1 MKKIL
6 TIGADGA
13 FLDKVE
19 SHLSGRYG
27 ILKTTSGKGAKELFQ
42 SQDISAVLL
51 ELTVPDLPSL
61 DFLKWI
67 LERTDPPVV
76 LVAANQLDEEN
87 AIEAVRLGAYTI
99 FPKNASQELLDIKLK
114 RGLEW
119 RALAASERTS
129 RHVQADQY
137 NQLIFAS
144 EAMKKIHLEIT
155 RLASVPFDVLLK
167 GETGVGKDLLAFELH
182 RRGPRRDRPFIPVPM
197 APLSETLIESELF
210 GHVRGAFSGAD
221 MSKIGRLEAANGGTV
236 YIPEVSNIS
245 ENLQLKLLHFL
256 QYKSISKVGQDP
268 RRPEARVDVRII
280 MASNEN
286 LEKQVESGVL
296 RRDFYHRISGVQVM
310 IPPLRER
317 GADVQPIAEYCLQ
330 KFSASSG
337 MRAFRFDPEVMDAFR
352 EYPWPGN
359 VRELE
364 NVIMN
369 AIAHSSGE
377 TLTRDDFPHLS
388 SLSGGA
394 DQCRFCM
401 ASNFSLMPSYR
412 QAEQKFKLAYVDE
425 ALRRGHGKA
434 AQAAKLIGV
443 TPQGFRKILNKLRPG

>member
-6 TIGADGA
+6 VIGADVA
-13 FLDKVE
+13 FLDNVE
-19 SHLSGRYG
+19 SHLSGQYG
-27 ILKTTSGKGAKELFQ
+27 ILKTTSGKGAKGLVQ
-42 SQDISAVLL
+42 SEDISAILL
-51 ELTVPDLPSL
+51 ELTVPDVLSL
-61 DFLKWI
+61 DFLKWV
-67 LERTDPPVV
+67 LERTNPPVV
-76 LVAANQLDEEN
+76 LVAANQLDEED
-87 AIEAVRLGAYTI
+87 AIEAVRLGAYTM
-99 FPKNASQELLDIKLK
+99 FPKNASHALLDIKIK
-114 RGLEW
+114 KGLEW
-119 RALAASERTS
+119 RALAASERAL
-129 RHVQADQY
+129 RHGQADQY

-144 EAMKKIHLEIT
+144 EAMKKIHLEIS
-155 RLASVPFDVLLK
+155 RLASVPFDLLLR

-182 RRGPRRDRPFIPVPM
+182 RRGPRRDRPFITVPM
-197 APLSETLIESELF
+197 RPLSETLIESELF
-210 GHVRGAFSGAD
+210 GHVKGAFSGAD

-236 YIPEVSNIS
+236 YIPEVSNIN
-245 ENLQLKLLHFL
+245 ENLQLKLLQFL

-296 RRDFYHRISGVQVM
+296 RRDFYHRISGVQLM

-317 GADVQPIAEYCLQ
+317 VADIQPLAEYCLQ

-337 MRAFRFDPEVMDAFR
+337 MRAFRFGPDVMDAFR
-352 EYPWPGN
+352 VYPWPGN

-377 TLTRDDFPHLS
+377 TLTRNDFPHLS
-388 SLSGGA
+388 GLSGGA
-394 DQCRFCM
+394 DQCRICM
-401 ASNFSLMPSYR
+401 ATNFSLMPSYR
-412 QAEQKFKLAYVDE
+412 QAEKKYKLAYVDE
-425 ALRRGHGKA
+425 ALRRAQGNA

-443 TPQGFRKILNKLRPG
+443 TPQGFRKILNRLRPG